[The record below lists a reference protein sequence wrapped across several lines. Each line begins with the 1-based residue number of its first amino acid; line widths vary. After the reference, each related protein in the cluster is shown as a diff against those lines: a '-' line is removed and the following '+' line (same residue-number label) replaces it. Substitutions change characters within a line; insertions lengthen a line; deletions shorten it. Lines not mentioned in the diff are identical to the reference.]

1 MPSQEFNGINDAD
14 LGAIIAYLKSLPAVE
29 NELPANRLGPL
40 GRALMVGQVIPVLA
54 AEVIDHEARRPAA
67 ITPAVTIEYGA
78 YLAQTCK
85 GCHGEGLS
93 GGPIPGVPSEPPF
106 PANLTPDMETGLG
119 QWTEADFVRA
129 LRTGQRPDQTAIN
142 PKAMPWPVLGQMT
155 DTELSALWLYLQSVP
170 AKSHGNR

>member
-1 MPSQEFNGINDAD
+1 
-14 LGAIIAYLKSLPAVE
+14 
-29 NELPANRLGPL
+29 
-40 GRALMVGQVIPVLA
+40 
-54 AEVIDHEARRPAA
+54 
-67 ITPAVTIEYGA
+67 
-78 YLAQTCK
+78 
-85 GCHGEGLS
+85 
-93 GGPIPGVPSEPPF
+93 
-106 PANLTPDMETGLG
+106 METGLG